1 MWTYQTELTWNGNET
16 GTERTAGR
24 PDLEIS
30 SPPEFG
36 GTPDRWNPELMLVA
50 AVEACLLLTALSVAK
65 RQRIELKGYSSRA
78 VGRMEKT
85 SEGLRFQEI
94 AIDVTLSVGPEV
106 DPVKAENIV
115 HIAEK
120 YCPVSNALK
129 FPVPVRVTVHTVSAQ

>member
-1 MWTYQTELTWNGNET
+1 MWTYETRLTWNGDET
-16 GTERTAGR
+16 GIEQTAGR
-24 PDLEIS
+24 PDLSIS

-36 GTPDRWNPELMLVA
+36 GKDDRWNPELLLVA

-65 RQRIELKGYSSRA
+65 RQKIDLKGYSSRA
-78 VGRMEKT
+78 VGHMAKT
-85 SEGLRFQEI
+85 PEGLRFQEI
-94 AIDVTLSVGPEV
+94 TAEVAVTVGPEV

-129 FPVPVRVTVHTVSAQ
+129 CPFKVAVTVQRG